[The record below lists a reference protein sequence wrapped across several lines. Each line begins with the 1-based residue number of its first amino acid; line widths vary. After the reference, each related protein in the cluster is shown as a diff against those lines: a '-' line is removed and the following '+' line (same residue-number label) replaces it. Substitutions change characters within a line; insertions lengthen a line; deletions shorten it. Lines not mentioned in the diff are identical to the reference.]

1 MINSFRTNAEFPAE
15 FFFLMN
21 VHVPEHIFYVKV
33 LHLFSTQASLY
44 KVCTCISKG
53 FVCFS
58 FLPGCILSS
67 KLVRQTATMRFSL
80 PKFIIF

>member
-15 FFFLMN
+15 FFLMN
-21 VHVPEHIFYVKV
+21 VHVPEHIFFYVKV
-33 LHLFSTQASLY
+33 LHLLSIQASLY

-53 FVCFS
+53 CVCFS

>member
-15 FFFLMN
+15 FFLMN

-44 KVCTCISKG
+44 K
-53 FVCFS
+53 
-58 FLPGCILSS
+58 
-67 KLVRQTATMRFSL
+67 
-80 PKFIIF
+80 IIIWKAQGVPQ